1 MKRTSTSST
10 QKAQSDLSVR
20 ANNDALAKL
29 TVGKLP
35 GENSVN
41 ANAKSVSPEV
51 NRRVRTSAAMIGLAI
66 SMGASGLLLPQQ
78 TEEVIAAESNQGS
91 EPTVTTLPNISEK
104 APVAPENAA
113 LEVKP
118 EMRTVV
124 SPLSLGQ
131 AKAIKVSTRQAPL
144 FNQKAGLSGDQNHDL
159 NTPLR
164 QSTASSQRENIS
176 EKQGSSESKISIS
189 KPSVV
194 KTAAVVAEEL
204 KTDNTP
210 AKSSRSESVDNKL
223 KVKQDAALSRLKQQR
238 QRLQNSLSL
247 LQTDAIDHNSTQN
260 KPFELQANVPQSL
273 EATRPV
279 AAHEINA
286 SVPSVVIADP
296 VVIPVAPLPQSTQT
310 QSVTTPHKE
319 KSQGLNIPIAST
331 QKQAKAIPAVAT
343 PKNKPQ
349 GISIPVTP
357 FPSVQTESSAVPS
370 AVSTNTTANQFTTAQ
385 IQPVKSTVQAANR
398 ELTYQVK
405 AGDTL
410 DSIAQSYRVSKAE
423 LIRINDLHN
432 PDEIRVN
439 QTLKIPFNKSKSV
452 KTAVKPQVIT
462 PVVPETPDVNNQSVA
477 INVNSTN
484 STKRST
490 PSSSTAI
497 NSQSNPYIERLKQ
510 DIIKLRQ
517 QYQNQNSN
525 NSNTTASVKE
535 IPPSPVVTQPVTPAV
550 IAPTPTLNNPEFSSG
565 SYKSNSQKVQ
575 QPIKVE
581 PSTQKVQQPVKVEPP
596 TQVAETSIPITVEP
610 PPANTS
616 ITKTQVPT
624 VVVPKK
630 QVVASTPIPVETYNP
645 NLKQP
650 VGTTVSPDSPF
661 NNSPDT
667 DPNNVRPFQGYI
679 WPAKGVL
686 TSGYGWRWG
695 RMHKGIDIA
704 APVGTPVYAA
714 APGVIEY
721 ARWNSGGYGNLVDI
735 RHADGS
741 LTRYGHN
748 SRILVREGDTV
759 AQGQQIAEMG
769 STGFS
774 TGPHSHFEIHPP
786 GKGAV
791 NPIAFLPRR

>member
-10 QKAQSDLSVR
+10 QKIQTDISVR

-91 EPTVTTLPNISEK
+91 EPTVTTLPNISES
-104 APVAPENAA
+104 APVALENEAFA
-113 LEVKP
+113 VKP

-131 AKAIKVSTRQAPL
+131 EKAIKISSPQFPL
-144 FNQKAGLSGDQNHDL
+144 FNQQTGLSGDQKLDTNA
-159 NTPLR
+159 PLR
-164 QSTASSQRENIS
+164 QPSESSHRGGIS
-176 EKQGSSESKISIS
+176 EKHGSSVPKVSIS
-189 KPSVV
+189 KQSVV
-194 KTAAVVAEEL
+194 KTAAVAAEEL

-210 AKSSRSESVDNKL
+210 AKSSRSESVDNRL

-238 QRLQNSLSL
+238 QRLQNSLSV
-247 LQTDAIDHNSTQN
+247 LQTDPIDQVSTQN
-260 KPFELQANVPQSL
+260 QSFELQANLPQSL
-273 EATRPV
+273 ETTRPV
-279 AAHEINA
+279 AVPETTA
-286 SVPSVVIADP
+286 SLPPVVMADP
-296 VVIPVAPLPQSTQT
+296 VVIPVAPVTPSIQT
-310 QSVTTPHKE
+310 KSVTTPHKE
-319 KSQGLNIPIAST
+319 KPPGLNIPIAST
-331 QKQAKAIPAVAT
+331 QKQAKTIPAVAT
-343 PKNKPQ
+343 QNNKPQ

-357 FPSVQTESSAVPS
+357 FPSVQNATILSETTTVIKSSAVPS
-370 AVSTNTTANQFTTAQ
+370 AAPTNTTDNQFTTAQ
-385 IQPVKSTVQAANR
+385 IEPVKSTVQAANR

-410 DSIAQSYRVSKAE
+410 DSIAQNYRVSKAE

-439 QTLKIPFNKSKSV
+439 QTLKIPFNKSTSV
-452 KTAVKPQVIT
+452 KTAAKPQVIT
-462 PVVPETPDVNNQSVA
+462 PVLPETPEVNNQSVA
-477 INVNSTN
+477 INVNTPT
-484 STKRST
+484 STKRSSS
-490 PSSSTAI
+490 SSSTAI

-517 QYQNQNSN
+517 QYQNQNNSN
-525 NSNTTASVKE
+525 NSNKTASVTE
-535 IPPSPVVTQPVTPAV
+535 IQQPIPVITPPVTPAV

-565 SYKSNSQKVQ
+565 SYKSNPQKLQ

-581 PSTQKVQQPVKVEPP
+581 QPTK
-596 TQVAETSIPITVEP
+596 VAETSIPITVELP
-610 PPANTS
+610 PTNIS
-616 ITKTQVPT
+616 STKTQVPT
-624 VVVPKK
+624 VVVPNKR
-630 QVVASTPIPVETYNP
+630 VIASTPIPVENYNP

-650 VGTTVSPDSPF
+650 VGTTVSPDTPF

-667 DPNNVRPFQGYI
+667 NPDNVSPFQGYI

-748 SRILVREGDTV
+748 SRLLVREGDTV
-759 AQGQQIAEMG
+759 SQGQQIAEMG

-774 TGPHSHFEIHPP
+774 TGPHSHFEIHPA